1 METLVLSTN
10 KMNNNRR
17 MEEEYADA
25 GDIDVKENYDP
36 VSTGKECS
44 EILSCCF

>member
-1 METLVLSTN
+1 
-10 KMNNNRR
+10 

-44 EILSCCF
+44 EILSCCFWKAKVETQGGEVRI